1 MEKKKFI
8 YLRNKSLI
16 MNPKTEH
23 LIDLIFKKLKNY
35 KGKESTLE
43 KDNLRKFIFLL
54 LEEN

>member
-16 MNPKTEH
+16 MNPKTEY